1 MVTNVM
7 SLTRNGL
14 LDWLIQRVSALI
26 IGIYAVFLI
35 GFVLFHPGL
44 TFEAWHNLFSHL
56 LMRIFTIAVLLSI
69 LFHSW
74 VGMWTVF
81 TDYIKS
87 SCLRLVLEVAMVLGL
102 LGYVVWGIAIVW
114 GI

>member
-26 IGIYAVFLI
+26 IGAYAVFLI
-35 GFVLFHPGL
+35 GFIIYHPGL
-44 TFEAWHNLFSHL
+44 SFAAWQGLFSHL
-56 LMRIFTIAVLLSI
+56 FMRIFTVIVLFNI

-87 SCLRLVLEVAMVLGL
+87 SCLRLVLEIAMVLVL
-102 LGYVVWGIAIVW
+102 IVYVVWGIAIVW